1 MPKDVE
7 VVQDIHWFNIELQLY
22 KIRKILLQFIL
33 FCKHMFGIMYLGLG
47 AMIRHKNNR
56 PGLVNFG
63 SCGGIKNG

>member
-1 MPKDVE
+1 MKITS
-7 VVQDIHWFNIELQLY
+7 VVDFGKAIQ
-22 KIRKILLQFIL
+22 IRKILLQFIL